1 MQIDDQERRK
11 KHIEVILKAVA
22 DRFKSLGYAVIMQP
36 RVICGRNALSLIV
49 GDTCDEAAHLHAA
62 ESTGAQAAEGEI
74 GSNVPR
80 QFAQHLF
87 ISTVLL
93 SDTNIPDDS
102 LIQ

>member
-1 MQIDDQERRK
+1 
-11 KHIEVILKAVA
+11 
-22 DRFKSLGYAVIMQP
+22 MQP

-62 ESTGAQAAEGEI
+62 KARERKPQRGEI
-74 GSNVPR
+74 GSNVQR